1 MHTVLTADGKEKFDL
16 STEKK
21 YTIAAKLFIALGK
34 DGYTAFKDP
43 SVEWLLDID
52 SAMTIQDIVF

>member
-16 STEKK
+16 SKERK

-34 DGYTAFKDP
+34 DGYTAFNNKE
-43 SVEWLLDID
+43 VEWLIDID
-52 SAMTIQDIVF
+52 SAMTI

>member
-1 MHTVLTADGKEKFDL
+1 MTADGLERFDL
-16 STEKK
+16 SGERK

-34 DGYTAFKDP
+34 DGYTAFKDK
-43 SVEWLLDID
+43 SVEWLIDID